1 MPFLPPQA
9 SVMDS
14 TRPCRHHRV
23 WFVCCD
29 CEKVNFMTAQKKIC
43 DKTGKSKYHYVATTE
58 GKRLRVDPAVKF
70 LDKTIIEHHRKC
82 TWHRA
87 PIIAEEIGS
96 KGDASSRSVSSQCER
111 SHKTSSS
118 GPQKEQRDAMEVEEQ
133 GVNALR
139 RSSSARG
146 VEPISR
152 TADADIAHCRAAGIP
167 YPNRYSSVP
176 EKGNKWEQA
185 KIQALCLLPQIQAV
199 LQLADIPGPQPMHAV
214 SEARPNAFKRRHTV

>member
-1 MPFLPPQA
+1 
-9 SVMDS
+9 
-14 TRPCRHHRV
+14 
-23 WFVCCD
+23 
-29 CEKVNFMTAQKKIC
+29 
-43 DKTGKSKYHYVATTE
+43 
-58 GKRLRVDPAVKF
+58 
-70 LDKTIIEHHRKC
+70 
-82 TWHRA
+82 
-87 PIIAEEIGS
+87 
-96 KGDASSRSVSSQCER
+96 
-111 SHKTSSS
+111 
-118 GPQKEQRDAMEVEEQ
+118 MEVEEQ

-199 LQLADIPGPQPMHAV
+199 SQLADIPGPQPMHALTRRQTFLDRHASTRSQTFLEIQAV
-214 SEARPNAFKRRHTV
+214 LQLADIPTPHALKRRHTV